1 MSLHSGANRPRVLSL
16 AQPTADSL
24 HLGNFLGALRQWVP
38 LQEDHET
45 FYGIADL
52 HALTI
57 ATPPE
62 VLRERTLRT
71 AAQLL
76 AAGIDPAKATVFL
89 QSQVPEHTQLS
100 WMLGCITGFGQAQRM
115 TQFKEKA
122 AKMGQRAPTVGFSTF
137 RALLLPTSLCSK

>member
-1 MSLHSGANRPRVLSL
+1 MAIGDQFPVTVSDVRTPEKAASDRLTRGTMTRDAHSEARSGKEHLYLMASHSSAGRPRVLSL

-38 LQEDHET
+38 LQEDHEA

-52 HALTI
+52 HALTV

-62 VLRERTLRT
+62 VLRERTLRS

-89 QSQVPEHTQLS
+89 QSQSP
-100 WMLGCITGFGQAQRM
+100 
-115 TQFKEKA
+115 
-122 AKMGQRAPTVGFSTF
+122 
-137 RALLLPTSLCSK
+137 